1 MSKANTER
9 NAKTPRRHA
18 GFTLLETLVA
28 LVVLLAVSGIVM
40 AGMMQLMRTQGTIAN
55 RTEMHTSVRSA
66 TELLQQEIGQAGM
79 VSLPVD
85 PVTGLTIPLHMTTQ
99 VALPVPDVPWTQP
112 VSLSSVAN
120 IFNGEQLVVDTG
132 INQETVTVIC
142 GNPCTN
148 PITATFN
155 YNHTGGAPGNPVT
168 AQGAF
173 ATGIVPPATICLGV
187 PCGSTGTVLKLYG
200 DINGDGNI
208 RYVEYTCDPTN
219 NLGLGPVLLRNQMK
233 YDAVL
238 KATLDPSKVLL
249 SNLLTN
255 PPDQNGNPVPC
266 FTYQTRTVLTNTGLD
281 TFVTGVAVTLTEQTQ
296 NRDPQTNQFQS
307 ETKAL
312 LNVSPRNVFNAWEL
326 ANAELTDRVQTMPPS
341 VSNLAPQPSVVGQ
354 SGSMGQT
361 GLGLMGQ

>member
-1 MSKANTER
+1 MSKAKTEW
-9 NAKTPRRHA
+9 NAATPRRHA

-66 TELLQQEIGQAGM
+66 TELLQQEIGQAGL

-85 PVTGLTIPLHMTTQ
+85 PVTGLTIPLSMTTA
-99 VALPVPDVPWTQP
+99 VTPLVPDVPWTQQ
-112 VSLSSVAN
+112 VSLSSFAN

-132 INQETVTVIC
+132 VNQETVTVTC
-142 GNPCTN
+142 GVACIN
-148 PITATFN
+148 PISATFN
-155 YNHTGGAPGNPVT
+155 YAHAAGVPVMV
-168 AQGAF
+168 QGAF
-173 ATGIVPPATICLGV
+173 ATGIVPPGTICGGV
-187 PCGSTGTVLKLYG
+187 PCGSTPTVLKLYG
-200 DINGDGNI
+200 DINGDGNM

-219 NLGLGPVLLRNQMK
+219 NLGLGPVLLRNEMP

-266 FTYQTRTVLTNTGLD
+266 FTYQTQTVLTNTGLD

-354 SGSMGQT
+354 SGSTGQT
-361 GLGLMGQ
+361 GLGLVGY

>member
-1 MSKANTER
+1 MSKAKTEW
-9 NAKTPRRHA
+9 NAATPRRHA

-28 LVVLLAVSGIVM
+28 LVVLLAVSAIVM
-40 AGMMQLMRTQGTIAN
+40 AGMMQLMKTQGTIAN

-66 TELLQQEIGQAGM
+66 TELLQQEIGQAGL

-85 PVTGLTIPLHMTTQ
+85 PVTGLTIPLSMTTA
-99 VALPVPDVPWTQP
+99 VVPLVPDVPWTQQ

-132 INQETVTVIC
+132 INQETVTVTC
-142 GNPCTN
+142 GVACIN
-148 PITATFN
+148 PISATFN
-155 YNHTGGAPGNPVT
+155 YAHTAGVPVMV
-168 AQGAF
+168 QGAF
-173 ATGIVPPATICLGV
+173 ATGIVPPGTICGGV
-187 PCGSTGTVLKLYG
+187 PCGSTPTVLKLYG
-200 DINGDGNI
+200 DINGDGNM

-219 NLGLGPVLLRNQMK
+219 NLGLGPVLLRNEMP

-266 FTYQTRTVLTNTGLD
+266 FTYQTQTVLTNTALD
-281 TFVTGVAVTLTEQTQ
+281 TF
-296 NRDPQTNQFQS
+296 DPQTHQFQK

-326 ANAELTDRVQTMPPS
+326 ATAELTDRVQTMPPS

-354 SGSMGQT
+354 SGSTGQT
-361 GLGLMGQ
+361 GLGLVGY

>member
-1 MSKANTER
+1 VLKLER
-9 NAKTPRRHA
+9 EWNIPAKKRQA
-18 GFTLLETLVA
+18 GFTLLETLVS
-28 LVVLLAVSGIVM
+28 LVILLAVSGIVM
-40 AGMMQLMRTQGTIAN
+40 TGMMQLMQTQGTIAN

-66 TELLQQEIGQAGM
+66 TELLQQEIGQAGLA
-79 VSLPVD
+79 SLPVD
-85 PVTGLTIPLHMTTQ
+85 PVTGLTIPLSMTTAA
-99 VALPVPDVPWTQP
+99 VPLVPDVPYTQP
-112 VSLSSVAN
+112 VILSSVAN

-132 INQETVTVIC
+132 INQETVTVTC
-142 GNPCTN
+142 GVACIN
-148 PITATFN
+148 PISATFN
-155 YNHTGGAPGNPVT
+155 YPHAAGVPVMV
-168 AQGAF
+168 QGAF
-173 ATGIVPPATICLGV
+173 ATGIVPPATICGV
-187 PCGSTGTVLKLYG
+187 VLCGSTPTVLKLYG
-200 DINGDGNI
+200 DINGDGNM

-219 NLGLGPVLLRNQMK
+219 NLGLGPVLLRNEMP

-266 FTYQTRTVLTNTGLD
+266 FTYQTQTVLTNTGLD

-296 NRDPQTNQFQS
+296 NRDPQTGQFQS

-354 SGSMGQT
+354 SGSTGQT
-361 GLGLMGQ
+361 GLGLVGY

>member
-1 MSKANTER
+1 
-9 NAKTPRRHA
+9 
-18 GFTLLETLVA
+18 
-28 LVVLLAVSGIVM
+28 
-40 AGMMQLMRTQGTIAN
+40 
-55 RTEMHTSVRSA
+55 
-66 TELLQQEIGQAGM
+66 
-79 VSLPVD
+79 
-85 PVTGLTIPLHMTTQ
+85 MTTA
-99 VALPVPDVPWTQP
+99 VVPLVPDVPWTQQ

-132 INQETVTVIC
+132 INQETVTVTC
-142 GNPCTN
+142 GVACIN
-148 PITATFN
+148 PISATFN
-155 YNHTGGAPGNPVT
+155 YAHTAGVPVMV
-168 AQGAF
+168 QGAF
-173 ATGIVPPATICLGV
+173 ATGIVPPGTICGGV
-187 PCGSTGTVLKLYG
+187 PCGSTPTVLKLYG
-200 DINGDGNI
+200 DINGDGNM

-219 NLGLGPVLLRNQMK
+219 NLGLGPVLLRNEMP

-266 FTYQTRTVLTNTGLD
+266 FTYQTQTVLTNTGLD

-341 VSNLAPQPSVVGQ
+341 VSNLAPQPSVVQ
-354 SGSMGQT
+354 SGSTGQT
-361 GLGLMGQ
+361 GLGLMGY